1 MKFWLVIAPG
11 IAEPNF
17 PDTFALII
25 PPRAERK
32 TSGLTPSAKVSV
44 VGAIVMFDAKT
55 VDQPSDGFAPPCP
68 RLYVFVAP
76 GRRFPKT

>member
-1 MKFWLVIAPG
+1 MKFGLVMTPG
-11 IAEPNF
+11 SAEPSF
-17 PDTFALII
+17 PDTFAFIV
-25 PPRAERK
+25 PPRADRK

-44 VGAIVMFDAKT
+44 VGAIVMFDANT
-55 VDQPSDGFAPPCP
+55 VDQRDGFAPPCP